1 MGLGFKY
8 HVVTIAAIFFALT
21 IGLVVGSLYVSPR
34 IPRQTLRAIE
44 SLQKSQTLLDKNN
57 LELKQE
63 RDTLQNCLR
72 QSLPY
77 ALKGRLS
84 GQTVAVVQTGGN
96 RAGGGDARDALTE
109 AGAQVTSL
117 TIIEHSFEQ
126 PDEILLPRLTEQHN
140 GDSRFPTDRNSLAA
154 RVAAVFQAG
163 DTGGMMPLLQTAG
176 LLRAEADSSYAL
188 PTHTLVLVTGSQSE
202 ASGVAA
208 NVDVPLIDALQKAGI
223 TVVACEAQDVVTS
236 SFPTY
241 RAANLRV
248 GTVEKVDTDP
258 GRWLLVSELSNPAH

>member
-84 GQTVAVVQTGGN
+84 GQTVAVMQTGGS
-96 RAGGGDARDALTE
+96 RAGGDVRDALTQ
-109 AGAQVTSL
+109 AGALVTSL
-117 TIIEHSFEQ
+117 TVVEHSFEQ

-140 GDSRFPTDRNSLAA
+140 GDSRFPVDRSSLAA
-154 RVAAVFQAG
+154 RIANVFQSG
-163 DTGGMMPLLQTAG
+163 DTGNMMPLLQTAG

-188 PTHTLVLVTGSQSE
+188 GAHTLILVTGSQSE

-223 TVVACEAQDVVTS
+223 TVVACEAQDVATS
-236 SFPTY
+236 SFPAY

-248 GTVEKVDTDP
+248 GTVVKVDTDP
-258 GRWLLVSELSNPAH
+258 GRWLLVSELSNPAQ